1 MSLCACVCARVY
13 AGELIERLG
22 PFVMAFQQSLDE
34 ARVRDAPSNWLNNAN
49 PIGQMNSNSKMES
62 VGGRGGEGGGGKG
75 CEVQLTAISARTLN
89 AALAQAAE
97 SGLKAVESNTTFVLV
112 IPINKRAISLAVSA
126 LRYGTRVKRDV
137 HT

>member
-1 MSLCACVCARVY
+1 
-13 AGELIERLG
+13 
-22 PFVMAFQQSLDE
+22 
-34 ARVRDAPSNWLNNAN
+34 
-49 PIGQMNSNSKMES
+49 
-62 VGGRGGEGGGGKG
+62 
-75 CEVQLTAISARTLN
+75 VQLTAISARTLN

-97 SGLKAVESNTTFVLV
+97 SGLKAAESNTTFVLV